1 MAETDGGNP
10 SPTSEPAPVPAPAPV
25 PVPVPAEPGP
35 TFTIVDLGKVLVG
48 AMTFVAALAGLIL
61 GIRAEIRASDD
72 HGRAAAEEQRVAE
85 TRRRAAVERTYFYET
100 DTAAVVVNSSDRVM
114 RMRLV
119 LPDKGVWWD
128 DVQPAPC
135 HQVVIPFEELLASM
149 KVEVPSVGLGPADL
163 TQLQLVVTDPA
174 GLVWRRASAGGAVP
188 APPGEPLTGTG
199 RIDYGEQWMADAK
212 SSPVCTAS

>member
-1 MAETDGGNP
+1 MST
-10 SPTSEPAPVPAPAPV
+10 PALAPQ
-25 PVPVPAEPGP
+25 PAEPEI

-72 HGRAAAEEQRVAE
+72 HKRAVEEDRRVTEA
-85 TRRRAAVERTYFYET
+85 RRLTAVERTYFYET

-114 RMRLV
+114 KMRLV
-119 LPDKGVWWD
+119 LPQKGVWWGE
-128 DVQPAPC
+128 VQPAPC
-135 HQVVIPFEELLASM
+135 RQVVIPYEALLASM
-149 KVEVPSVGLGPADL
+149 KAAAPSVQLGPGDL
-163 TQLQLVVTDPA
+163 AQLQLEVTDPA